1 MTATGQPPR
10 RASDMAYE
18 QVRARIVDLR
28 LPPGAALSEA
38 TIAAELGLGR
48 MPVHEAV
55 ARLATERFVTVMPR
69 RGTTVAVLQLAD
81 VLTMFEARE
90 AVECGVAHIAARRA
104 TDADISVLGGLISRA
119 DRARE
124 DHEHVDYLR
133 EDHEVHV
140 HLLHMVRN
148 SLLQDAGDRLLLHNL
163 RFWRSFWATHPAA
176 RHTMVSHAELLAAL
190 VDRDPERAEA
200 AMREHLAASR
210 RLLQEAFTGEAS
222 AS

>member
-1 MTATGQPPR
+1 VTEVGHPSR
-10 RASDMAYE
+10 RASDVAYE
-18 QVRARIVDLR
+18 EVRARIVDLR
-28 LPPGAALSEA
+28 LPPGAALNEA
-38 TIAAELGLGR
+38 AIAAELGLGR

-55 ARLATERFVTVMPR
+55 ARLATERFVTVIPR

-81 VLTMFEARE
+81 VLAMFEARE

-104 TDADISVLGGLISRA
+104 TDADIAVLGGLISRA

-124 DHEHVDYLR
+124 GHEHVHYLR
-133 EDHEVHV
+133 EDHEVHA
-140 HLLHMVRN
+140 HLLHIVRN

-176 RHTMVSHAELLAAL
+176 RHTMVSHSELLAAL
-190 VDRDPERAEA
+190 IDRDPERAEA

-210 RLLQEAFTGEAS
+210 RLLQESFTGRAPDS
-222 AS
+222 